1 MFRKLIMNFFADPVD
16 ADAETVRKIHN
27 MRIAAFAG
35 MGIAFIIVTMM
46 WKSSPKAPEA
56 PKTQKEAK
64 KVDLA
69 SMSLDVKD
77 GILKKLE
84 DKADTH
90 LDKIQELVMA
100 NEVLQKRMDEYEA
113 LHLDSLKQGQ
123 TTEPSYNGPQGEI
136 DYTEGYSSPL
146 LSGIPTQTPGKVYEG
161 GQAQPFK
168 AEKPKMS
175 FVSLEGSGV
184 HSTHAD
190 NYVLKGTYAQAVLLS
205 GLAVSTAVSSQSN
218 PQPLKIKL
226 LDSGNLPRGW
236 KSKLKDAEL
245 IGSCYGDL
253 SSERAMCRINSISF
267 TESDGTGV
275 EIKVEGWVF
284 GEDGAPGIRGKVV
297 DRAGEVARESLLAG
311 ILGGMANFLQAKAN
325 NSIYPVSPI
334 YGQVNSMSGE
344 EMLKGAAGSGA
355 SNALDKLA
363 EFSIKRA
370 ESMQP
375 VIMVN
380 GGRRVDVLFK
390 EGFSLKPNVGQA
402 IKVKGTH
409 E

>member
-1 MFRKLIMNFFADPVD
+1 
-16 ADAETVRKIHN
+16 
-27 MRIAAFAG
+27 
-35 MGIAFIIVTMM
+35 
-46 WKSSPKAPEA
+46 
-56 PKTQKEAK
+56 
-64 KVDLA
+64 
-69 SMSLDVKD
+69 
-77 GILKKLE
+77 
-84 DKADTH
+84 
-90 LDKIQELVMA
+90 
-100 NEVLQKRMDEYEA
+100 
-113 LHLDSLKQGQ
+113 
-123 TTEPSYNGPQGEI
+123 
-136 DYTEGYSSPL
+136 
-146 LSGIPTQTPGKVYEG
+146 
-161 GQAQPFK
+161 
-168 AEKPKMS
+168 
-175 FVSLEGSGV
+175 
-184 HSTHAD
+184 
-190 NYVLKGTYAQAVLLS
+190 
-205 GLAVSTAVSSQSN
+205 
-218 PQPLKIKL
+218 
-226 LDSGNLPRGW
+226 
-236 KSKLKDAEL
+236 
-245 IGSCYGDL
+245 
-253 SSERAMCRINSISF
+253 MCRINSLSF

-311 ILGGMANFLQAKAN
+311 ILGGMANFLQAQAN

-334 YGQVNSMSGE
+334 YGQVNGMSGE